1 MGTRGLRVY
10 RVRGI
15 YYRIFVNSD
24 AYPRG
29 LGKAILNEI
38 PSDPDDLK
46 GLQARLTTLADTDF
60 VCSLDYP
67 ED

>member
-29 LGKAILNEI
+29 LGKAMLNEI

-46 GLQARLTTLADTDF
+46 GL
-60 VCSLDYP
+60 
-67 ED
+67 